1 MNEEILR
8 MYIRAFLKE
17 EKQTLGEPDTTAEKM
32 RDEPQP
38 QYEEEEEEASG
49 DKDESSTVAGMGS
62 GLGPAMPLE
71 YDPEKPVYD
80 PYASARSKEDEDD
93 KKKK

>member
-1 MNEEILR
+1 MINELR
-8 MYIRAFLKE
+8 KIIRLLIAEAASDDL
-17 EKQTLGEPDTTAEKM
+17 LGEPDSSAEKH

-38 QYEEEEEEASG
+38 QYDVEEDGDQDEAS
-49 DKDESSTVAGMGS
+49 TVGGMGA
-62 GLGPAMPLE
+62 GLGPAMPLS

-80 PYASARSKEDEDD
+80 PYRR

>member
-1 MNEEILR
+1 MEQTMINELR
-8 MYIRAFLKE
+8 KIIRLLIAEATSDDL
-17 EKQTLGEPDTTAEKM
+17 LGEPDSSAEKH

-38 QYEEEEEEASG
+38 QYDVEEDGDQDEAS
-49 DKDESSTVAGMGS
+49 TVGGMGA
-62 GLGPAMPLE
+62 GLGPAMPLS

-80 PYASARSKEDEDD
+80 PYRR